1 MATGTA
7 FSVIHGTPANRLR
20 RLATYASVAVAAVLI
35 SVKFAAWLETG
46 SVALLSSLVDSL
58 LDIVASLVNLI
69 AVRHAMSPAD
79 REHRFG
85 HGKAE
90 PLAVLGQSAFIIGSA
105 MLLFAE
111 AVRRLIWPV
120 RVDNPP
126 AGVAVMVFSIV
137 VTLGLVFYQRYVV
150 RRTGSIAITADE
162 LHYRSDLILNM
173 GVIIALVL
181 GSALDI
187 PILDPLFGA
196 AIGVWIV
203 YSAVRLTRL
212 SLFQLMDHELPDDER
227 ENIRA
232 IAQSHPE
239 VVAAH
244 DLRTRIA
251 GPTAFIQLHI
261 EMDGAMSLIR
271 AHEIS
276 DEVEAKLRAAYPHAE
291 IRIQRESRSRA
302 RTFRAGLRRDE
313 QRAQDPAADRCQPR
327 HRARHGQALQRRRL
341 ADHHLLAGCRA
352 ARVQAGPELDPP
364 HHRRP
369 RRPGRSR
376 P

>member
-7 FSVIHGTPANRLR
+7 FPLIHGPPADRLR
-20 RLATYASVAVAAVLI
+20 RLATYASVAVAALLI

-58 LDIVASLVNLI
+58 LDATASMVNLI

-90 PLAVLGQSAFIIGSA
+90 PLAVLGQSAFITGSA

-111 AVRRLIWPV
+111 AVRRLIWPLP
-120 RVDNPP
+120 VDNPP
-126 AGVAVMVFSIV
+126 AGIVVMIFSIV
-137 VTLGLVFYQRYVV
+137 VTIGLVLYQRHVV
-150 RRTGSIAITADE
+150 RHTGSIAISADE
-162 LHYRSDLILNM
+162 LHYRSDVVLNL
-173 GVIIALVL
+173 GVIAALVL
-181 GSALDI
+181 SSALDF

-203 YSAVRLTRL
+203 YSAVRLARL

-227 ENIRA
+227 EKIRE
-232 IAQSHPE
+232 IAQSHPD

-244 DLRTRIA
+244 DLRTRVA
-251 GPTAFIQLHI
+251 GPTSFIQIHV
-261 EMDGAMSLIR
+261 EMNGSMSLLR

-276 DEVEAKLRAAYPHAE
+276 DEVEAKLRAAYPNAE
-291 IRIQRESRSRA
+291 VIIH
-302 RTFRAGLRRDE
+302 
-313 QRAQDPAADRCQPR
+313 QDPEGIEEPR
-327 HRARHGQALQRRRL
+327 SSF
-341 ADHHLLAGCRA
+341 
-352 ARVQAGPELDPP
+352 
-364 HHRRP
+364 P
-369 RRPGRSR
+369 RRVGAR
-376 P
+376 